1 MFVLSQSILPTAICA
16 NHHIKSPQAAISL
29 LIGLRLALLILWTT
43 NSALQTSASV
53 PSAALAFVG
62 ALAMYPLSYLE
73 HTRSVRPST
82 LLEVYLL
89 VSLLFN
95 IPQARTLFLRHNEPT
110 AIAAIFVATIG
121 AMLIVWILEARN
133 KTKDLKEPYKEYPP
147 EATHGVWNR
156 TFFLWLNPLLVKG
169 FKKLLSLD
177 DLWQTLPNLSSEKLR
192 DEMQA
197 MWDRRCEL
205 RLLFNLHNLPNFH
218 TSQARTSL
226 RLDLGVYKMPLLA
239 VTCGCACS
247 SLSHR
252 LELRPTLFDQ
262 PHDQVR

>member
-1 MFVLSQSILPTAICA
+1 
-16 NHHIKSPQAAISL
+16 
-29 LIGLRLALLILWTT
+29 
-43 NSALQTSASV
+43 
-53 PSAALAFVG
+53 
-62 ALAMYPLSYLE
+62 MYPLSYLE

-89 VSLLFN
+89 VSSLLN
-95 IPQARTLFLRHNEPT
+95 IPQARTLFLRHNGPT

-156 TFFLWLNPLLVKG
+156 TFFLWLNPLFVKG

-177 DLWQTLPNLSSEKLR
+177 DLWQTLPDLSSEKLR

-197 MWDRRCEL
+197 VWDRRCEL
-205 RLLFNLHNLPNFH
+205 HLLF
-218 TSQARTSL
+218 
-226 RLDLGVYKMPLLA
+226 
-239 VTCGCACS
+239 
-247 SLSHR
+247 
-252 LELRPTLFDQ
+252 Q
-262 PHDQVR
+262 PA